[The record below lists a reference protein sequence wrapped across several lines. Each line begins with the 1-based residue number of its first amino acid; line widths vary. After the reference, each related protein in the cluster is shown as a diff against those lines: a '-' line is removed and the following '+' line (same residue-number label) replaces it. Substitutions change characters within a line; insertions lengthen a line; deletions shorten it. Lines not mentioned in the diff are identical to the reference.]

1 MLKLQQISNWWL
13 SEQLTSLCQVE
24 RSWLF
29 VVLCFFVRHQ
39 DCERMS
45 WNNEVIIRLCWI
57 ILFWRKV
64 RPNMKASFTTLT
76 PQDFNVTIAIFC
88 EQEDEDHDDFLK
100 YAWNFLQ
107 IPVCMYYL
115 KIYEINNCVIQ
126 LYVTRFLR
134 EPQIGTQWWAS
145 QWYRRCLGL
154 TSESIHKP
162 GIMPLGSDWKWR
174 DVLLPNI
181 STVSMHFLCLGDQ

>member
-13 SEQLTSLCQVE
+13 SEQLTSLCHVE

-76 PQDFNVTIAIFC
+76 PQDFNITIAIFLWTRGLRSWWLFKIC
-88 EQEDEDHDDFLK
+88 LK
-100 YAWNFLQ
+100 LSAN
-107 IPVCMYYL
+107 
-115 KIYEINNCVIQ
+115 
-126 LYVTRFLR
+126 T
-134 EPQIGTQWWAS
+134 
-145 QWYRRCLGL
+145 
-154 TSESIHKP
+154 
-162 GIMPLGSDWKWR
+162 
-174 DVLLPNI
+174 
-181 STVSMHFLCLGDQ
+181 SMHVFPWRFMKYITVLYNCMSLGFWGSHRSEHSGERPNGTGGVWDLHPNQSTNLE